1 MAAAQRGRGRGR
13 VSNTTDSFINEVT
26 EEVRRDRLF
35 TILRRYGWIGVLAVL
50 LLVGGA
56 ALTEWRRASERAA
69 AQAAGD
75 AIYAVLSQ
83 GDAAARAEGLSA
95 LGVAGPGAAPVMML
109 QAANLAEAG
118 EPARAAEVYAAL
130 AADTGHP
137 RVWRDLAALKRVLLL
152 GRSIPPEERLAAL
165 QPLTAPGAP
174 FRVLAQEQE
183 AHARIDA
190 GETDAA
196 RALLD
201 ALMADQEASLGLRL
215 RAAQLMVALGEGGD
229 G

>member
-1 MAAAQRGRGRGR
+1 M
-13 VSNTTDSFINEVT
+13 SNTTDSFIDEVT

-35 TILRRYGWIGVLAVL
+35 TFLRRYGWIGILAVL

-56 ALTEWRRASERAA
+56 AYTEWRRASERAA

-75 AIYAVLSQ
+75 AIYAVL
-83 GDAAARAEGLSA
+83 GREDPGARAEGLAA
-95 LGVAGPGAAPVMML
+95 LGVTGPGAAPVLML

-118 EPARAAEVYAAL
+118 EVERAAEVYAAL
-130 AADTGHP
+130 AADPAQP
-137 RVWRDLAALKRVLLL
+137 RVWRDLAALKRVILL
-152 GRSIPPEERLAAL
+152 GRSITPEERLAAL

-183 AHARIDA
+183 AQARIDA
-190 GETDAA
+190 GQTGEA

-201 ALMADQEASLGLRL
+201 ALMADREASLGLRL
-215 RAAQLMVALGEGGD
+215 RAAQLMVALGGEGEG
-229 G
+229 

>member
-1 MAAAQRGRGRGR
+1 M
-13 VSNTTDSFINEVT
+13 SNTTDSFIDEVT

-35 TILRRYGWIGVLAVL
+35 RILRRYGWIGILAVL

-75 AIYAVLSQ
+75 AIYAVLRQ
-83 GDAAARAEGLSA
+83 DDPAARAEGLA
-95 LGVAGPGAAPVMML
+95 GLGVAGPGAAPVMML

-118 EPARAAEVYAAL
+118 ETARAAEVYAAL

-152 GRSIPPEERLAAL
+152 GRSLTPAERLAAL
-165 QPLTAPGAP
+165 APLTEPGAP

-183 AHARIDA
+183 AYARIDA
-190 GETDAA
+190 GETEAA

-201 ALMADQEASLGLRL
+201 ALMADREASLGLRL
-215 RAAQLMVALGEGGD
+215 RAAQMMVALGED
-229 G
+229 GAG